1 MVNEKTLKLLKEF
14 EGLVLKAY
22 PDPGSK
28 NGLPWTIGYG
38 HTKGVKKGD
47 VITKEQAEEFLKADI
62 QDAINTIKQYVK
74 VPLNENQL
82 GAQASFILNI
92 GEGQFRKS
100 SVLKYINAGRL
111 AEVPGRMA
119 LYRMNDDKVMNGL
132 VRRRAA
138 EGALW
143 MEAPVEEVKTDKIE
157 AQGTVATPASTKKP
171 WDTGAIGATITFLA
185 AQSDAVKKFVGNFT
199 SAFGIPPTYLFIA
212 LVVGFAGW
220 TIWNKWKGD
229 K

>member
-1 MVNEKTLKLLKEF
+1 MVNDDTLKLIKEY

-38 HTKGVKKGD
+38 HTKGVKPGD
-47 VITKEQAEEFLKADI
+47 EITKEQAEEFLKADI
-62 QDAINTIKQYVK
+62 EVAIGVIKQYITVT
-74 VPLNENQL
+74 LNDNQL
-82 GAQASFILNI
+82 GALASFIMNI
-92 GEGQFRKS
+92 GEGQFKKS

-119 LYRMNDDKVMNGL
+119 LYRMNDGKVMNGL
-132 VRRRAA
+132 VRRRSA
-138 EGALW
+138 EGVLW
-143 MEAPVEEVKTDKIE
+143 MKVPASEIKTDKTE
-157 AQGTVATPASTKKP
+157 TQGTTATPAPTKKP
-171 WDTGAIGATITFLA
+171 WDTGAIGAVITFLA
-185 AQSDAVKKFVGNFT
+185 AQSDAVKIFVGNFT
-199 SAFGIPPTYLFIA
+199 SAFGIPPVYLLIA
-212 LVVGFAGW
+212 LAVGFAGW